1 MSMNIGSEKDD
12 EIMSE
17 INTTPLVDVML
28 VLLIIFLITIPVVT
42 TSIKVDLPKEKNLVR
57 ETKPETVIISV
68 DVKGKIFLYDTPI
81 KNSDDLLQRMKKFSV
96 MKPQPEVQIRGDGK
110 SDFESVGRVMYA
122 VQRAGITKVGFITEP
137 QYRDKTM
144 AMNVGSSSSDEPEVM
159 MEINTTPLIDVMLV
173 LLIMLIIT
181 IPAQLHS
188 VNLDMPVSSP
198 PTKKIDPVV
207 VKIDVDANSVIN
219 WNGRPLAGRADLELK
234 LTEAA
239 ATQPQPELHIRSHAK
254 AKYESVALVMA
265 SAQRIGLTKL
275 GIVGSE
281 QFVN

>member
-122 VQRAGITKVGFITEP
+122 VRRAGITKVGFITEP
-137 QYRDKTM
+137 Q
-144 AMNVGSSSSDEPEVM
+144 
-159 MEINTTPLIDVMLV
+159 
-173 LLIMLIIT
+173 
-181 IPAQLHS
+181 
-188 VNLDMPVSSP
+188 
-198 PTKKIDPVV
+198 
-207 VKIDVDANSVIN
+207 
-219 WNGRPLAGRADLELK
+219 
-234 LTEAA
+234 
-239 ATQPQPELHIRSHAK
+239 
-254 AKYESVALVMA
+254 
-265 SAQRIGLTKL
+265 
-275 GIVGSE
+275 
-281 QFVN
+281 